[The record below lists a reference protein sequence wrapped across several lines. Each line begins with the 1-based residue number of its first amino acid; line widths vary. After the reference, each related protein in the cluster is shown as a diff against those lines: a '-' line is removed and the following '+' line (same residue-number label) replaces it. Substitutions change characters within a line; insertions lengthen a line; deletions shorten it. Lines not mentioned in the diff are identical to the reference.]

1 MQKYNMHQCS
11 KYDLG
16 KDEILP
22 LLAEMMIALNVELET
37 VTFLSNNYKRM
48 IIFEILRLWY
58 ITRILQIIT
67 INEKENIKM
76 KIGYLRPQGSKI
88 EGQCERIRDPN

>member
-1 MQKYNMHQCS
+1 MHQCS

-48 IIFEILRLWY
+48 IIFEILRL
-58 ITRILQIIT
+58 
-67 INEKENIKM
+67 
-76 KIGYLRPQGSKI
+76 
-88 EGQCERIRDPN
+88 